1 MQIIEFEESI
11 KPVVY
16 HDTLNP
22 LIWDNSRLDIEVRYK
37 LMAIAMHFAKFLN
50 VPRLNLRD
58 ITISGSNASY
68 GYSES
73 SDLDLHLVVDMPKD
87 QPELAELYSA
97 KKNEYN
103 FTHDI
108 KIKGIDVELYVQDVQ
123 QPHRSAGIYSVLND
137 KWLSKPKH
145 QPPTIRD
152 QDVKSKARNYSAR
165 INAAMRSNDL
175 NTCKETMSE
184 IRRLRQAG
192 LEKGG
197 EHSVENLAFK
207 LLRARG
213 KIDKFRRFINK
224 LQSAELSL
232 GETNES

>member
-22 LIWDNSRLDIEVRYK
+22 KLWENNQLITEVRYK

-50 VPRLNLRD
+50 VPELNLRD
-58 ITISGSNASY
+58 VTISGSNAAY
-68 GYSES
+68 GYADS
-73 SDLDLHLVVDMPKD
+73 SDLDLHLVVDMPHD
-87 QPELAELYSA
+87 HPELAELYSA

-108 KIKGIDVELYVQDVQ
+108 TVKGIDVELYVQDVQ
-123 QPHRSAGIYSVLND
+123 QPHRSAGIYSLLRD
-137 KWLSKPKH
+137 TWISKPKYE
-145 QPPTIRD
+145 PPTIRD
-152 QDVKSKARNYSAR
+152 QDVMSKARNYSAR

-175 NTCKETMSE
+175 NKCKQTMAE
-184 IRRLRQAG
+184 IRKLRQAG

-197 EHSVENLAFK
+197 EYSVENLAFK

-213 KIDKFRRFINK
+213 KIDKFRRHINK

-232 GETNES
+232 GEQQ

>member
-22 LIWDNSRLDIEVRYK
+22 KLWDNNQLITEVRYK

-50 VPRLNLRD
+50 VPELNLRD
-58 ITISGSNASY
+58 VTISGSNAAY
-68 GYSES
+68 GYADS
-73 SDLDLHLVVDMPKD
+73 SDLDLHLVVDMPAD
-87 QPELAELYSA
+87 HPELAELYSA

-103 FTHDI
+103 YTHDI
-108 KIKGIDVELYVQDVQ
+108 TIKGIDVELYVQDVQ
-123 QPHRSAGIYSVLND
+123 QPHRSAGIYSLLKDTWV
-137 KWLSKPKH
+137 SKPKH
-145 QPPTIRD
+145 QPPTIKD
-152 QDVKSKARNYSAR
+152 QDVTKKARNYSAR

-175 NTCKETMSE
+175 NKCKETMAE
-184 IRRLRQAG
+184 IRKLRQSG
-192 LEKGG
+192 LEQGG
-197 EHSVENLAFK
+197 EYSVENLAFK

-213 KIDKFRRFINK
+213 KIDKFRRFMNK

-232 GETNES
+232 GEQQ

>member
-11 KPVVY
+11 KPVTY

-22 LIWDNSRLDIEVRYK
+22 KLWDNNTLITEVRYK
-37 LMAIAMHFAKFLN
+37 LLAIAMHFAKFLN
-50 VPRLNLRD
+50 VPKLNLRD
-58 ITISGSNASY
+58 ITISGSNAAY
-68 GYSES
+68 GYADS

-87 QPELAELYSA
+87 RPELGELYTA

-103 FTHDI
+103 FSHNI
-108 KIKGIDVELYVQDVQ
+108 KIKDIDVELYVQDVQ

-137 KWLSKPKH
+137 RWISKPKH

-152 QDVKSKARNYSAR
+152 ADVTKKARNYSSR
-165 INAAMRSNDL
+165 INQAMRANDL
-175 NTCKETMSE
+175 NTARETMAD
-184 IRRLRQAG
+184 IRKLRQAG
-192 LEKGG
+192 LEQGG
-197 EHSVENLAFK
+197 EYSVENLAFK

-213 KIDKFRRFINK
+213 KIDKFRRYINK

-232 GETNES
+232 GEQHES

>member
-22 LIWDNSRLDIEVRYK
+22 KLWDNNQLHTEVRYK

-50 VPRLNLRD
+50 VPELNLRD
-58 ITISGSNASY
+58 VTISGSNAAY
-68 GYSES
+68 DYADS

-87 QPELAELYSA
+87 RPELAELYSA

-108 KIKGIDVELYVQDVQ
+108 TVKGIDVELYVQDVQ
-123 QPHRSAGIYSVLND
+123 QVHRSAGIYSLLRD
-137 KWLSKPKH
+137 TWISKPKH
-145 QPPTIRD
+145 QQPTVRD
-152 QDVKSKARNYSAR
+152 QDVMSKARNYSAR

-175 NTCKETMSE
+175 NKSKETMAE
-184 IRRLRQAG
+184 IRKLRQSG
-192 LEKGG
+192 LEHGG
-197 EHSVENLAFK
+197 EYSVENLAFK

-213 KIDKFRRFINK
+213 KIDKFRRHINK

-232 GETNES
+232 GEQQ

>member
-1 MQIIEFEESI
+1 MQIIEFSESI

-22 LIWDNSRLDIEVRYK
+22 KLWEKDRLIAEVRYK
-37 LMAIAMHFAKFLN
+37 MMAIAMHFAKFLN
-50 VPRLNLRD
+50 VPKLNLRD
-58 ITISGSNASY
+58 ITISGSNAAY
-68 GYSES
+68 GYADS
-73 SDLDLHLVVDMPKD
+73 SDLDIHLVVDMPIDK
-87 QPELAELYSA
+87 PELAELYSS

-108 KIKGIDVELYVQDVQ
+108 KIKDIDVELYVQDVQ
-123 QPHRSAGIYSVLND
+123 QVHRSAGIYSILND
-137 KWLSKPKH
+137 KWISKPKH

-152 QDVKSKARNYSAR
+152 KDVTSKARNYASR
-165 INAAMRSNDL
+165 INQAMRANDL
-175 NTCKETMSE
+175 NTAKETMAE

-192 LEKGG
+192 LEFGG
-197 EHSVENLAFK
+197 EYSVENLAFK

-213 KIDKFRRFINK
+213 KLDKFRRHINK

-232 GETNES
+232 GEQQ

>member
-1 MQIIEFEESI
+1 MQIIEFTEAI

-22 LIWDNSRLDIEVRYK
+22 LLWKKNALDIEVRYK

-50 VPRLNLRD
+50 VPKLNLRD
-58 ITISGSNASY
+58 ITVSGSNASY
-68 GYSES
+68 GYAES

-87 QPELAELYSA
+87 RPELAELYAA

-103 FTHDI
+103 FTHNI
-108 KIKGIDVELYVQDVQ
+108 TIKGIDVELYVQDVQ

-137 KWLSKPKH
+137 KWLSKPTH
-145 QPPTIRD
+145 QPPTIKD
-152 QDVKSKARNYSAR
+152 KDVTNKARNYAAR
-165 INAAMRSNDL
+165 INSAMRSNDL

-184 IRRLRQAG
+184 IRKLRQAG
-192 LEKGG
+192 LEQGG

-213 KIDKFRRFINK
+213 KIDKFRSYINK

-232 GETNES
+232 GEQQ

>member
-16 HDTLNP
+16 HNTLNP
-22 LIWDNSRLDIEVRYK
+22 KLWDNNQLITEVRYK

-50 VPRLNLRD
+50 VPELNLRD
-58 ITISGSNASY
+58 VTISGSNAAY
-68 GYSES
+68 GYADS
-73 SDLDLHLVVDMPKD
+73 SDLDLHLVVDLPKD
-87 QPELAELYSA
+87 RPELAELYSA

-103 FTHDI
+103 YTHNI
-108 KIKGIDVELYVQDVQ
+108 TIKGIDVELYVQDVQ
-123 QPHRSAGIYSVLND
+123 QPHRSAGIYSLLNNT
-137 KWLSKPKH
+137 WISKPKH

-152 QDVKSKARNYSAR
+152 QDVTKKARNYSAR

-175 NTCKETMSE
+175 NKCKETMAE
-184 IRRLRQAG
+184 IRKLRQSG
-192 LEKGG
+192 LEQGG
-197 EHSVENLAFK
+197 EYSVENLAFK

-213 KIDKFRRFINK
+213 KIDKFRRFMNK

-232 GETNES
+232 GEQQ

>member
-1 MQIIEFEESI
+1 MQIIEFQESI

-22 LIWDNSRLDIEVRYK
+22 LLWNNNKLDIEVRYK

-50 VPRLNLRD
+50 VPKLNLRD
-58 ITISGSNASY
+58 ITVSGSNASF

-87 QPELAELYSA
+87 RPELTELYSS

-103 FTHDI
+103 ITHNI
-108 KIKGIDVELYVQDVQ
+108 TIKGIDVELYVQDVQ

-145 QPPTIRD
+145 QPPTVND
-152 QDVKSKARNYSAR
+152 QEVKNKARNYAAR
-165 INAAMRSNDL
+165 INAAIRSNDL
-175 NTCKETMSE
+175 NTCKAAMAE
-184 IRRLRQAG
+184 IRKLRQAG
-192 LEKGG
+192 LEQGG

-224 LQSAELSL
+224 LESAELSL
-232 GETNES
+232 GEEE

>member
-22 LIWDNSRLDIEVRYK
+22 KLWDNNQLHTEVRYK

-50 VPRLNLRD
+50 VPELNLRD
-58 ITISGSNASY
+58 VTISGSNAAY
-68 GYSES
+68 GYSDS
-73 SDLDLHLVVDMPKD
+73 SDLDVHLVVDMPKAH
-87 QPELAELYSA
+87 PELAELYSA

-103 FTHDI
+103 YTHDI
-108 KIKGIDVELYVQDVQ
+108 TVKGIDVELYVQDVQ
-123 QPHRSAGIYSVLND
+123 QVHRSAGIYSLLRD
-137 KWLSKPKH
+137 TWISKPKH
-145 QPPTIRD
+145 QQPTVRD
-152 QDVKSKARNYSAR
+152 QDVMSKARNYSAR

-175 NTCKETMSE
+175 NKCKETMAE
-184 IRRLRQAG
+184 IRKLRQSG
-192 LEKGG
+192 LEHGG
-197 EHSVENLAFK
+197 EYSVENLAFK

-213 KIDKFRRFINK
+213 KIDKFRRHINK

-232 GETNES
+232 EEQQ

>member
-11 KPVVY
+11 NPVEY

-22 LIWDNSRLDIEVRYK
+22 KLWDNNSLDTEVRYK

-50 VPRLNLRD
+50 VPKLNLRD
-58 ITISGSNASY
+58 ITISGSNAAF
-68 GYSES
+68 GYAES
-73 SDLDLHLVVDMPKD
+73 SDLDLHLVVTMPQD
-87 QPELAELYSA
+87 RPELAELYTA

-108 KIKGIDVELYVQDVQ
+108 TVKGIDVELYVQDIQ
-123 QPHRSAGIYSVLND
+123 QPHRSAGIYSILND
-137 KWLSKPKH
+137 RWLSKPKH

-165 INAAMRSNDL
+165 INAAMRANDL
-175 NTCKETMSE
+175 NTARETMSD
-184 IRRLRQAG
+184 IRKLRQAG
-192 LEKGG
+192 LEQGG
-197 EHSVENLAFK
+197 EYSVENLAFK

-232 GETNES
+232 GEQK

>member
-22 LIWDNSRLDIEVRYK
+22 KLWDNNQPHTEVRYK

-50 VPRLNLRD
+50 VPELNLRD
-58 ITISGSNASY
+58 VTISGSNAAY
-68 GYSES
+68 GYADS

-87 QPELAELYSA
+87 RPELAELYSA

-108 KIKGIDVELYVQDVQ
+108 TVKGIDVELYVQDVQ
-123 QPHRSAGIYSVLND
+123 QVHRSAGIYSLLRD
-137 KWLSKPKH
+137 TWISKPKH
-145 QPPTIRD
+145 QQPTVRD
-152 QDVKSKARNYSAR
+152 QDVMSKARNYSAR

-175 NTCKETMSE
+175 NKSKETMAE
-184 IRRLRQAG
+184 IRKLRQSG
-192 LEKGG
+192 LEHGG
-197 EHSVENLAFK
+197 EYSVENLAFK

-213 KIDKFRRFINK
+213 KIDKFRRHINK

-232 GETNES
+232 GEQQ

>member
-11 KPVVY
+11 NPVEY

-22 LIWDNSRLDIEVRYK
+22 KLWDNNSLDTEVRYK

-50 VPRLNLRD
+50 VPKLNLRD
-58 ITISGSNASY
+58 ITISGSNAAF
-68 GYSES
+68 GYAES
-73 SDLDLHLVVDMPKD
+73 SDLDLHLVVTMPQD
-87 QPELAELYSA
+87 RPELVELYTA

-108 KIKGIDVELYVQDVQ
+108 TVKGIDVELYVQDVQ
-123 QPHRSAGIYSVLND
+123 QPHRSAGIYSILND
-137 KWLSKPKH
+137 RWLSKPKH

-165 INAAMRSNDL
+165 INAAMRANDL
-175 NTCKETMSE
+175 NTARETMSD
-184 IRRLRQAG
+184 IRKLRQAG
-192 LEKGG
+192 LEQGG
-197 EHSVENLAFK
+197 EYSVENLAFK

-232 GETNES
+232 GEQQ

>member
-1 MQIIEFEESI
+1 MQIIEFSETI
-11 KPVVY
+11 NPVVY
-16 HDTLNP
+16 NDTLNP
-22 LIWDNSRLDIEVRYK
+22 KLWQNNRLDIEVRYK

-50 VPRLNLRD
+50 VPKLNLRD
-58 ITISGSNASY
+58 ITISGSNAAY
-68 GYSES
+68 GYAEN
-73 SDLDLHLVVDMPKD
+73 SDLDLHLVVDFPNN

-108 KIKGIDVELYVQDVQ
+108 KIKDIDVELYVQDVQ

-137 KWLSKPKH
+137 KWLSKPKY

-152 QDVKSKARNYSAR
+152 QDVKNKARNYSAK

-175 NTCKETMSE
+175 NKCKETMSD

-192 LEKGG
+192 LEEAG
-197 EHSVENLAFK
+197 EFSVENLAFK
-207 LLRARG
+207 LLRSRG
-213 KIDKFRRFINK
+213 KIDKFRKYINK

-232 GETNES
+232 KEKL